1 MSELDLQWL
10 PNLSTQCWKTITRY
24 CIFPFAL
31 FLMISGSEN
40 DTTETNKAFV
50 KLSNIKKTSA
60 FQFSIQ
66 IFNCLNKI

>member
-1 MSELDLQWL
+1 MSELVLQWL